1 VVVNRL
7 MAVGKHIA
15 PLRQSARSGQTRRHL
30 LIDAWGSPA
39 ERLDDAEG
47 IRALLKRV
55 VNVLGATLLDLSLR
69 RFSPQGVTAVAM
81 LAESHLAVHTWPELN
96 YFAADL
102 FYCGAGDSEKA
113 MQLLVKELG
122 AVEVRQH
129 DVARGYDQRPAPVEA
144 PATSGGTQ

>member
-1 VVVNRL
+1 
-7 MAVGKHIA
+7 MAVEKQVA
-15 PLRQSARSGQTRRHL
+15 PARQSARSGQTRRHV

-47 IRALLKRV
+47 IRALLERV
-55 VNVLGATLLDLSLR
+55 VDMLGATLLDLSLR

-81 LAESHLAVHTWPELN
+81 LAESHLALHTWPELN

-113 MQLLVKELG
+113 VQMLVDKLG
-122 AVEVRQH
+122 AVEVRQRH
-129 DVARGYDQRPAPVEA
+129 VARGYDQMSAPVGA
-144 PATSGGTQ
+144 PATSDGKP

>member
-1 VVVNRL
+1 
-7 MAVGKHIA
+7 MTVGKNVA
-15 PLRQSARSGQTRRHL
+15 PHRQSARSGQTRRHV

-39 ERLDDAEG
+39 DRLDDAEG
-47 IRALLKRV
+47 IRSLLEQV
-55 VNVLGATLLDLSLR
+55 VDTLGATLLDLSLR

-113 MQLLVKELG
+113 VQMLVDTLG
-122 AVEVRQH
+122 AVEVRQRH
-129 DVARGYDQRPAPVEA
+129 VARGYDPRPDPVGAP
-144 PATSGGTQ
+144 PAAAGGQQ